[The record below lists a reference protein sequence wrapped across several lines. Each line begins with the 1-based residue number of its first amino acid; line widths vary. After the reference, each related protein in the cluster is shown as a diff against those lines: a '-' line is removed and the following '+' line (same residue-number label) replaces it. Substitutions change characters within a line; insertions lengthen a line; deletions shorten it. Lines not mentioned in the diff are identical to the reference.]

1 MGLAHKSISRRT
13 NTSTQELVGFLNIAG
28 QAIEEE
34 KKQEVE
40 QLRMCGRPTWIRS
53 RPPRTKTPIM
63 ERGREKKMVHIGGDP
78 PMKTVGNNPSRAAK
92 GPTQGDERPIRG
104 AKETHWG
111 VGSGITWRCSHRG
124 DQKRGRGKRA
134 LAHDSERR

>member
-1 MGLAHKSISRRT
+1 MGDPH
-13 NTSTQELVGFLNIAG
+13 GFG
-28 QAIEEE
+28 
-34 KKQEVE
+34 VD
-40 QLRMCGRPTWIRS
+40 
-53 RPPRTKTPIM
+53 PPRTKTPIM

-92 GPTQGDERPIRG
+92 GPTQGDERPTRG